1 MTVSDELIHL
11 VGFEWVLTV
20 FLLLLFVLILF
31 LSLFC
36 GLWLLASGLIL
47 LDLDLG
53 AEVGQVLV
61 SFFDDVLQTLIFALL
76 EEVQVDIEFVLPQG
90 HETSF
95 FELVLFLLF
104 LFLHPVEAV
113 LGVIGVFLEFGVFL
127 LVEVEVVLTMKH
139 QFLHELAVSGTFAGL
154 LATAHL
160 LLESLKRL
168 AFLGIL
174 C

>member
-1 MTVSDELIHL
+1 MI
-11 VGFEWVLTV
+11 V
-20 FLLLLFVLILF
+20 FLTFF
-31 LSLFC
+31 S
-36 GLWLLASGLIL
+36 GLWCLASGLIL
-47 LDLDLG
+47 FDLDLC
-53 AEVGQVLV
+53 AEICQIFV
-61 SFFDDVLQTLIFALL
+61 SFLDYVLQTLIFTLL
-76 EEVQVDIEFVLPQG
+76 QKVQIYIKFVLSQG
-90 HETSF
+90 HESSF
-95 FELVLFLLF
+95 FELVLLLLLF
-104 LFLHPVEAV
+104 LLDPVESI

-160 LLESLKRL
+160 LLESLERF